1 MTEQNIFKEFEK
13 RHSSLSREQLLFECY
28 RLDNSNHILCLET
41 YKIRDDNKKLK
52 QQVKN
57 LQDLQTFNFDEEQF
71 RINSWYKKALR
82 TCFYEAKKRAKK
94 NKIDFCLSY
103 QKLLMDF
110 PNASCSL
117 TGIPFNQTKTF
128 KRNPFAPSIDRID
141 SNNGYTLENV
151 RVVACC
157 VNNAMNE
164 WGEDVLRIISINYM
178 NELIQK
184 P

>member
-1 MTEQNIFKEFEK
+1 MIEQDVFKAFEK
-13 RHSSLSREQLLFECY
+13 RHSSFSREQFLFECY
-28 RLDNSNHILCLET
+28 RLDNNNQLLCLET
-41 YKIRDDNKKLK
+41 YKIRDENKKLK
-52 QQVKN
+52 QQVKELQN
-57 LQDLQTFNFDEEQF
+57 LQKFNFDDEQF
-71 RINSWYKKALR
+71 RMNSWYRKALR
-82 TCFYEAKKRAKK
+82 TCFDEAKKRAKK
-94 NKIDFCLSY
+94 NQVEFCLTY
-103 QKLLMDF
+103 PKLLIDF

-117 TGIPFNQTKTF
+117 TGIPFSATKKF

-141 SNNGYTLENV
+141 STKGYMPQNI

-164 WGEDVLRIISINYM
+164 WGEDILRIISINYL